1 MKPITPQEKSILE
14 LIGQGFSTRKI
25 AQVLKISF
33 HTVQSHRRSLLKKFD
48 AGNSAELIRK
58 ALEASDRETIN
69 DNLLT
74 PEI

>member
-33 HTVQSHRRSLLKKFD
+33 HTVQSHRRSLLNKFG
-48 AGNSAELIRK
+48 ASNSAELIRK
-58 ALEASDRETIN
+58 ALETNDRETFN
-69 DNLLT
+69 DNFLT